1 MATRELIGGWS
12 RTILVSRDSAG
23 RRRAAFALYLL
34 LAPMAVALSLVVG
47 TGGHGNAPILV
58 KAAVLAAALVWI
70 WRRSELSQLEWFVLL
85 GVIPAISTTSTALL
99 AGPDRATASVLAMGV
114 YPCITAIVCGGPIVF
129 AATVLQLI
137 GLSVVQF
144 HQQTTEV
151 AAWSVALATVLFGLA
166 VYIIYSTARQSEV
179 KSAEL
184 EQAVVRTENLSR
196 ENQTLID
203 QLPGAIFRFDVA
215 KREMLYASPQVERL
229 TGEPADSWMGAVG
242 YARWSSSMVNP
253 SQPNWEE
260 LGRSGVPWQ
269 NEYEWRRP
277 DGEVRTFRSITR
289 IVAPNVVQSLVTDAT
304 EEAAAE
310 QALQVEQRRYR
321 ALVEQMPA
329 VILRGSA
336 DGLVEYVSPQ
346 VEEQFQMTPAEYM
359 AAANSPDWLEWIH
372 PDDRDRVAK
381 FYAVERQAGNFSEI
395 EVRVR
400 GLGLG
405 DAYRT
410 LLVRRAMLE
419 DPDIGGYYHS
429 VLIDVTD
436 LRAAEA
442 RSRQAL
448 AALVRASEEEQARL
462 AVELHDDTVQVL
474 TAVLLQMHRVQRDNP
489 VISDAATMLEGAIE
503 RTRRLMFELRP
514 EVLER
519 EGVGAALARVTR
531 DGPWSSAEIDLA
543 IPRQSDTVEALCYRT
558 LRELVINARKHS
570 NANSLR
576 ITGREVD
583 GRLQFTVEDDGDGFE
598 PLEAL
603 DREHDDLH
611 IGLRTVVERVRIAG
625 GDVEVRSS
633 PGAGTRVRVTLPAES
648 PDAAPA
654 DTAA

>member
-12 RTILVSRDSAG
+12 RAILVSRDSAG
-23 RRRAAFALYLL
+23 RRRAALALYLV
-34 LAPMAVALSLVVG
+34 LAPMAVVLSVVVG
-47 TGGHGNAPILV
+47 TGGHGIAPILA

-70 WRRSELSQLEWFVLL
+70 WRRSELSQFEWFVLL

-166 VYIIYSTARQSEV
+166 VYIIFSTARQSEV

-203 QLPGAIFRFDVA
+203 QLPGAIFRFDVLR
-215 KREMLYASPQVERL
+215 REMLYVSPQVERL
-229 TGEPADSWMGAVG
+229 TGEPPERWMGSDG

-253 SQPNWEE
+253 TQPDWEG
-260 LGRSGVPWQ
+260 LGRAGRPWQ
-269 NEYEWRRP
+269 NEYQWRRP
-277 DGEVRTFRSITR
+277 DGELRTFRSITR
-289 IVAPNVVQSLVTDAT
+289 IVAPNVVQSLVMDAT
-304 EEAAAE
+304 EEAARE
-310 QALQVEQRRYR
+310 QALQVEQQRYR
-321 ALVEQMPA
+321 TLVEQMPA
-329 VILRGSA
+329 VTLRASA
-336 DGLVEYVSPQ
+336 DGVLEYASPQ
-346 VEEQFQMTPAEYM
+346 VQEQFGLSPAEFL
-359 AAANSPDWLEWIH
+359 AAANAPNWLDEIH
-372 PDDRDRVAK
+372 PDDRERVAG
-381 FYAVERQAGNFSEI
+381 FYSAERQTGSFSEI
-395 EVRVR
+395 EMRIR
-400 GLGLG
+400 GADDG
-405 DAYRT
+405 YRT
-410 LLVRRAMLE
+410 VLVRRAKLD
-419 DPDIGGYYHS
+419 DPEVGAYFHS
-429 VLIDVTD
+429 VLVDVTD

-474 TAVLLQMHRVQRDNP
+474 TAVLLQLHRVQRDSP
-489 VISDAATMLEGAIE
+489 VISEAATMLEGAIE

-531 DGPWSSAEIDLA
+531 DGPWSSAEINLA

-583 GRLQFTVEDDGDGFE
+583 GRLQLSVEDDGEGFE

-603 DREHDDLH
+603 TDDDSELH
-611 IGLRTVVERVRIAG
+611 IGLRTVVERVRMAG
-625 GDVEVRSS
+625 GEVEVTSS
-633 PGAGTRVRVTLPAES
+633 PGSGTRVEVMLPADPRE
-648 PDAAPA
+648 AAPA

>member
-1 MATRELIGGWS
+1 MATRELVGGWS
-12 RTILVSRDSAG
+12 RAILVSRDSAG
-23 RRRAAFALYLL
+23 RRRAALALYLV
-34 LAPMAVALSLVVG
+34 LAPMAVVLSVVVG
-47 TGGHGNAPILV
+47 TGGHGIAPILA

-70 WRRSELSQLEWFVLL
+70 WRRSELSQFEWFVLL

-129 AATVLQLI
+129 VATVLQLV
-137 GLSVVQF
+137 GLSIVQF
-144 HQQTTEV
+144 HQQTVEV
-151 AAWSVALATVLFGLA
+151 AVSSVALATVLFGLA
-166 VYIIYSTARQSEV
+166 VYIIFSTARQSEV

-203 QLPGAIFRFDVA
+203 QLPGAIFRFDVLR
-215 KREMLYASPQVERL
+215 REMLYVSPQVERL
-229 TGEPADSWMGAVG
+229 TGEPPERWMGSDG

-253 SQPNWEE
+253 TQPDWER
-260 LGRSGVPWQ
+260 LGRAGRPWQ
-269 NEYEWRRP
+269 NEYQWRRP
-277 DGEVRTFRSITR
+277 DGELRTFRSITR
-289 IVAPNVVQSLVTDAT
+289 IVAPNVVQSLVMDAT
-304 EEAAAE
+304 EEAARE
-310 QALQVEQRRYR
+310 QALQVEQQRYR
-321 ALVEQMPA
+321 TLVEQMPA
-329 VILRGSA
+329 VTLRASA
-336 DGLVEYVSPQ
+336 DGVLEYASPQ
-346 VEEQFQMTPAEYM
+346 VQEQFGLSPAEFL
-359 AAANSPDWLEWIH
+359 AAANAPNWLDEIH
-372 PDDRDRVAK
+372 PDDRERVAG
-381 FYAVERQAGNFSEI
+381 FYSAERQTGSLSEI
-395 EVRVR
+395 EMRIR
-400 GLGLG
+400 GADDG
-405 DAYRT
+405 YRT
-410 LLVRRAMLE
+410 VLVRRAKLD
-419 DPDIGGYYHS
+419 DPEVGAYFHS
-429 VLIDVTD
+429 VLVDVTD

-474 TAVLLQMHRVQRDNP
+474 TAVLLQLHRVQRDSP
-489 VISDAATMLEGAIE
+489 VISEAATMLEGAIE

-531 DGPWSSAEIDLA
+531 DGPWSSAEINLA

-583 GRLQFTVEDDGDGFE
+583 GRLQLSVEDDGEGFE

-603 DREHDDLH
+603 TDDDSELH
-611 IGLRTVVERVRIAG
+611 IGLRTVVERVRMAG
-625 GDVEVRSS
+625 GEVEVTSS
-633 PGAGTRVRVTLPAES
+633 PGSGTRVEVMLPADPRE
-648 PDAAPA
+648 AAPA